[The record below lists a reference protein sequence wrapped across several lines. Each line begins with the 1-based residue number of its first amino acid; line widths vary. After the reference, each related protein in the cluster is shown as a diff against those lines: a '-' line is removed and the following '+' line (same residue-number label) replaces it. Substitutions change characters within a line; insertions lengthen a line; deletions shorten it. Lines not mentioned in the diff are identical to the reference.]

1 MMNKE
6 KFLKLIED
14 NKNIIDKKV
23 QDYYRSQSLLE
34 EAMLYASD
42 GGKRIRAF
50 LYLECKKMFSR
61 NISEQDIDLAL
72 AIEFI
77 HAYSLVHD
85 DLPAMDDDDYRRG
98 KESVH
103 KKFGQDI
110 AILTGDALLNDASI
124 ILFKLGMKNRA
135 YLDAGLYI
143 LERGSKKGMIEG
155 QVLDLRRENS
165 YDIDY
170 LFEVYSK
177 KTSDLFKAAC
187 VAAAITSGKEESD
200 IKKIEN
206 FAKNLGVAFQ
216 IQDDLL
222 EDNFEDEL
230 NILNLMD
237 KSQAEDLLNKVNTDA
252 KQSIQGFKDNEIL
265 LYLIDYLTNRSY

>member
-1 MMNKE
+1 MMNKD
-6 KFLKLIED
+6 KFLELLAS
-14 NKNIIDKKV
+14 NKNFIDKKV
-23 QDYYRSQSLLE
+23 QDYFKQESLIE
-34 EAMLYASD
+34 KAMLYASD

-50 LYLECKKMFSR
+50 LYLETKKMFSQ
-61 NISEQDIDLAL
+61 IIEEEDLDLAM

-98 KESVH
+98 KESLH
-103 KKFGQDI
+103 KKFGEDI
-110 AILTGDALLNDASI
+110 AILTGDALLNDASLM
-124 ILFKLGMKNRA
+124 LFKLGIKDEKYLRA
-135 YLDAGLYI
+135 GYYI
-143 LERGSKKGMIEG
+143 LERASKKGMIGG
-155 QVLDLRRENS
+155 QVLDLRRTDT
-165 YDIDY
+165 YDKDY

-187 VAAAITSGKEESD
+187 VSAAMVSGKDAED
-200 IKKIEN
+200 IRKIEWY
-206 FAKNLGVAFQ
+206 AEILGLAFQ

-222 EDNFEDEL
+222 EENFKDEL

-237 KSQAEDLLNKVNTDA
+237 IEEA
-252 KQSIQGFKDNEIL
+252 KQVLDQVNLNARECIKDFKDNEVL

>member
-1 MMNKE
+1 MMNKD
-6 KFLKLIED
+6 KFLELLAN
-14 NKNIIDKKV
+14 NKNFIDKKV
-23 QDYYRSQSLLE
+23 QDYFKQESLIE
-34 EAMLYASD
+34 KAMLYASD

-50 LYLECKKMFSR
+50 LYLETKKMFLQ
-61 NISEQDIDLAL
+61 IIEEDLDLAM

-98 KESVH
+98 KESLH
-103 KKFGQDI
+103 KKFGEDI
-110 AILTGDALLNDASI
+110 AILTGDALLNDASLM
-124 ILFKLGMKNRA
+124 LFKLGIKDEKYLRA
-135 YLDAGLYI
+135 GYYI
-143 LERGSKKGMIEG
+143 LERASKKGMIGG
-155 QVLDLRRENS
+155 QVLDLRRTDT
-165 YDIDY
+165 YDKDY

-187 VAAAITSGKEESD
+187 VSAAIVSGKDAQD
-200 IKKIEN
+200 IRKIEGY
-206 FAKNLGVAFQ
+206 AENLGLAFQ

-222 EDNFEDEL
+222 EENFKDEL

-237 KSQAEDLLNKVNTDA
+237 IDEAKLVLDQVNLNARECIKD
-252 KQSIQGFKDNEIL
+252 FKDNEVL